1 MNQKNIKTNFM
12 KYILFPVLV
21 FIFSI
26 SALTSS
32 IATNNPP
39 SVGTINPSRG
49 SSLPYQGKIFTTT
62 YIDPNGFEDISYC
75 MLMIN
80 TEINPLNCC
89 YVRYTVDT
97 GTFNL
102 MNDSG
107 STFLTLDQN
116 NLIQNSYAIL
126 DCSKTAVTHPDANTI
141 QVEWFITFKK
151 AFSGKTYN
159 TYLYAKDKSGL
170 RTDWKKKGTWTV
182 GNTDS
187 PAVFETINSS
197 NRSFKR

>member
-1 MNQKNIKTNFM
+1 MNQKYFKTNVL
-12 KYILFPVLV
+12 KHILFFILI
-21 FIFSI
+21 FIFSMTTF
-26 SALTSS
+26 TSS
-32 IATNNPP
+32 ASTNNPP
-39 SVGTINPSRG
+39 TVGTIDPSSG
-49 SSLPYQGKIFTTT
+49 SSLPYQGKTFTTT
-62 YIDPNGFEDISYC
+62 YVDPDGFQDLSYC

-80 TEINPLNCC
+80 TEVNPLNCC
-89 YVRYTVDT
+89 YVRYTVDAEA
-97 GTFNL
+97 FSL

-107 STFLTLDQN
+107 TTFLALDEN

-126 DCSKTAVTHPDANTI
+126 DCFQSAVTFPDANTI

-182 GNTDS
+182 SNTDS
-187 PAVFETINSS
+187 LPNKSIVSRI
-197 NRSFKR
+197 R